1 MPRFLIGALALLSLG
16 AGCSLVVPAS
26 GRTADFDA
34 GSQSADAAL
43 ADAADARLDA
53 PMADVPLDAPGL
65 DAPGL
70 DAPGLDAPGLDA
82 PGLDAGLDAPG
93 LDAPGLDGGSDAG
106 TDAPMADVPCTRV
119 TGYLDGDGDGFGA
132 GASREVCSESGLVL
146 EDEGTDC
153 DDDDTTVYPG
163 ATDTACDGVDADC
176 DGVTD
181 PNEALVD
188 AACGWGVCTTTGCD
202 VPVEIEAGWYHT
214 CARLEVTG
222 RLLCWGRNDNAEFGP
237 GAPVGPTPIPY
248 DTGVEGVV
256 DHCTTGNATCFI
268 EGPRV
273 RCFGA
278 VIGGFPADFTETAVG
293 WTPVEIAC
301 GDSEF
306 CVRGSDGSVRCAGS
320 NGSGQGGATPS
331 SAPLTALNLVSVPSA
346 SQITVGAVHACAVI
360 SGGTVACWGGND
372 TAGLLGR
379 GVVTPAADPVGAPVD
394 APGVTFASVEA
405 MNFATCARTTTNA
418 VYCWGATFDHQVVD
432 RPAGAPVLSPTVSSS
447 SVFASLHGGA
457 ALHAC
462 GLSPT
467 GEVRCWGVGQSL
479 ALGRAD
485 VSSSTPGL
493 AMPGRSILA
502 SDLAVA
508 SATASAHTC
517 AIERTSGRV
526 YCWGANDY
534 GQCGAAASTVPLA
547 NAVEVLP

>member
-34 GSQSADAAL
+34 GSPSADAAL

-53 PMADVPLDAPGL
+53 PMADVPL

-146 EDEGTDC
+146 EDENTDC

-222 RLLCWGRNDNAEFGP
+222 DLWCWGRNDDGEFGP
-237 GAPVGPTPIPY
+237 GSPPGPNSIPF
-248 DTGVEGVV
+248 DTGVTAV
-256 DHCTTGNATCFI
+256 DHCTTANATCFI
-268 EGPRV
+268 EGTRV
-273 RCFGA
+273 RCFGN
-278 VIGGFPADFTETAVG
+278 VVPGFPTDFDEAAVG

-301 GDSEF
+301 GDTEF

-320 NGSGQGGATPS
+320 NTGGQGGATPS
-331 SAPLTALNLVSVPSA
+331 SAPLTALTLVSVPSA
-346 SQITVGAVHACAVI
+346 SQITVAANHACAVI
-360 SGGTVACWGGND
+360 SGERLACWGAND
-372 TAGLLGR
+372 AGQLGR
-379 GVVTPAADPVGAPVD
+379 GSVTPSTDPTGIPIALS
-394 APGVTFASVEA
+394 GVAFASVEA
-405 MNFATCARTTTNA
+405 MNFATCARTTSNA
-418 VYCWGATFDHQVVD
+418 VYCWGPTFAHQVID
-432 RPAGAPVLSPTVSSS
+432 RLSGAAVLSPAISSS
-447 SVFASLHGGA
+447 SLFESLHGGP

-462 GLSPT
+462 GLSST
-467 GEVRCWGVGQSL
+467 GEIRCWGIGQSL

-485 VSSSTPGL
+485 VSSATPGL

-502 SDLAVA
+502 SDLAVGSGA
-508 SATASAHTC
+508 AMAHTC
-517 AIERTSGRV
+517 AIERSSGRV
-526 YCWGANDY
+526 YCWGANDF
-534 GQCGAAASTVPLA
+534 GQCGASVSAAPLA